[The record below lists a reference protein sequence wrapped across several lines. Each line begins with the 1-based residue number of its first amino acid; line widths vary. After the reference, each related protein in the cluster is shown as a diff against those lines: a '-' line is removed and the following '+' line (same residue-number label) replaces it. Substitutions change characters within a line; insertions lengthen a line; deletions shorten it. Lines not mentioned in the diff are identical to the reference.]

1 MRRREFIALLCST
14 TIVGPLAARA
24 QQGQKPPIIGFLGVG
39 TAAGWSPWAAAF
51 AKRLGELGWIEHRTI
66 AIEYRWAEGRNDRYA
81 EIAAEF
87 VRLNV
92 DVIVTGG
99 IAIPALKQATS
110 VIPIV
115 IALGSDPVGSG
126 QVASLARPGS
136 GNITGLS
143 LQYTDLAGK
152 RLELLHEIVPGLRRL
167 AVLANA
173 GYADAF
179 LEEREVQK
187 LASMLGVD
195 VIAPE
200 IRRGED
206 IAPAFET
213 FKGSAE
219 AVYIVGDPI
228 INSNLGRIVTLSSA
242 ARLPT
247 LFNVGDYVKA
257 GGLISY
263 GPDFADMF
271 RHAAVYVDKILRGA
285 KPGDLPIE
293 QPTKF
298 ELVINLGTAKALGI
312 TIPGT
317 LRALADEVIE

>member
-152 RLELLHEIVPGLRRL
+152 RLELLHEIVPVPPTVSRPGQCRL
-167 AVLANA
+167 CRCL
-173 GYADAF
+173 F
-179 LEEREVQK
+179 W
-187 LASMLGVD
+187 
-195 VIAPE
+195 
-200 IRRGED
+200 RRGKFRNW
-206 IAPAFET
+206 PACL
-213 FKGSAE
+213 GSMSSHRNGE
-219 AVYIVGDPI
+219 
-228 INSNLGRIVTLSSA
+228 GRISRLLSRPS
-242 ARLPT
+242 
-247 LFNVGDYVKA
+247 
-257 GGLISY
+257 
-263 GPDFADMF
+263 
-271 RHAAVYVDKILRGA
+271 RGA
-285 KPGDLPIE
+285 RRPFIL
-293 QPTKF
+293 
-298 ELVINLGTAKALGI
+298 
-312 TIPGT
+312 
-317 LRALADEVIE
+317 LATPS